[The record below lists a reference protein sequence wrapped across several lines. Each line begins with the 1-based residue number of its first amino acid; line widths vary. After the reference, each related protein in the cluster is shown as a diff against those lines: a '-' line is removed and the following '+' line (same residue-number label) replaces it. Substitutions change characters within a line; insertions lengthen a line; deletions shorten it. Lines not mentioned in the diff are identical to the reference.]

1 MEKQMEPLVPAE
13 NELDNGIEI
22 EIVPDEIPDDID
34 VWTEEIISSLEP
46 DFNENLAE
54 DMDERAMQS
63 ISSDILDMIRTDLD
77 ARRDWEKTYSE
88 GVKLLGLKMEER
100 TEPWDGACGVFHPLL
115 TEAVVRFQ
123 SETILSTFPA
133 HGPVKTQI
141 VGKITKQKEEAA
153 NRVQTDMNYE
163 LTEKM
168 VEYRSEHERLLWS
181 LPKGHIE
188 AGETPE
194 MAAIREVQEET
205 GIQSEISRAL
215 GVIDFWFMAG
225 GKRIHKTVHH
235 YLFKETGGNLQAQ
248 IEEVDEV
255 GWFPLEEIVSM
266 LAYPD
271 EKKLIAKSG
280 ELTL

>member
-1 MEKQMEPLVPAE
+1 MTPAQGAGGEAKRKRRRRGRSSTANPATTASTSTSGTAEKPAPPKAAPKNSQKPARSAKKPPYAKRVDEVSAGGLVI
-13 NELDNGIEI
+13 NESGTQGLLIG
-22 EIVPDEIPDDID
+22 
-34 VWTEEIISSLEP
+34 
-46 DFNENLAE
+46 
-54 DMDERAMQS
+54 
-63 ISSDILDMIRTDLD
+63 
-77 ARRDWEKTYSE
+77 RRD
-88 GVKLLGLKMEER
+88 LKD
-100 TEPWDGACGVFHPLL
+100 P
-115 TEAVVRFQ
+115 
-123 SETILSTFPA
+123 
-133 HGPVKTQI
+133 
-141 VGKITKQKEEAA
+141 TK
-153 NRVQTDMNYE
+153 
-163 LTEKM
+163 
-168 VEYRSEHERLLWS
+168 ERLLWS

-215 GVIDFWFMAG
+215 GVIDFWFMAC